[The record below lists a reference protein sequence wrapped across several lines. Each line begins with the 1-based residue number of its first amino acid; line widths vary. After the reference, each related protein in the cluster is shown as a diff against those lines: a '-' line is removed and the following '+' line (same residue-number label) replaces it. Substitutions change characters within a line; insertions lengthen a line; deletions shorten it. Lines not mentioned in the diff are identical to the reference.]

1 MTTEILA
8 TDTPQLFEQAVRR
21 CAETLRAGG
30 VVAVPTETVYGLA
43 ANAFDP
49 HAVAQ
54 IYRIKE
60 RPANNPII
68 VHVAGLAMARS
79 CVSQWPE
86 QAEKLAATFWPGP
99 LTLVLPR
106 SHAVPDI
113 VTAGGQTVAIRWPS
127 HPFMQA
133 LIRAC
138 GFPLAAPSANLA
150 ARTSPT
156 CSDHV
161 LRQLAGKLPI
171 VVDGGASDVG
181 IESTVLDLATSPP
194 RILRPGMVHAGA
206 LEAVIG
212 PVGREPGNSGAGSAL
227 PSPGLLQRHYAP
239 NARLVVR
246 AWADDRDLF
255 GQISDLKFQ
264 TSKACIIAHT
274 RIPSAEPFRR
284 VAVIP
289 GDPEAFARAL
299 YAELHECDA
308 QGAGLIVVEAL
319 PAAPEWNALA
329 DRLRKAAATKT

>member
-1 MTTEILA
+1 
-8 TDTPQLFEQAVRR
+8 
-21 CAETLRAGG
+21 
-30 VVAVPTETVYGLA
+30 
-43 ANAFDP
+43 
-49 HAVAQ
+49 
-54 IYRIKE
+54 
-60 RPANNPII
+60 
-68 VHVAGLAMARS
+68 
-79 CVSQWPE
+79 
-86 QAEKLAATFWPGP
+86 
-99 LTLVLPR
+99 
-106 SHAVPDI
+106 
-113 VTAGGQTVAIRWPS
+113 
-127 HPFMQA
+127 
-133 LIRAC
+133 
-138 GFPLAAPSANLA
+138 
-150 ARTSPT
+150 
-156 CSDHV
+156 V

-212 PVGREPGNSGAGSAL
+212 PVGREPGNSGAGLAL

-239 NARLVVR
+239 NARLVVM
-246 AWADDRDLF
+246 AWADDRDLI
-255 GQISDLKFQ
+255 GQITDLKFQ